1 MNVREDIFYLPTH
14 EWVQFLDENT
24 ALIGISDY
32 AQHALGDIVYVSLPD
47 VDDTIKQ
54 GKSFCD
60 IESVKAVSD
69 VYAPV
74 SGVVVAVNEQLE
86 DAPENLN
93 ASPYETWIVKIEGT
107 FNKEQLLDSTAYKK
121 LLEQEG

>member
-1 MNVREDIFYLPTH
+1 MNVREDFFYLPTH
-14 EWVQFLDENT
+14 EWVQFVDETT

-32 AQHALGDIVYVSLPD
+32 AQHALGDIVYISLPD
-47 VDDTIKQ
+47 VDDTIEQ

-74 SGVVVAVNEQLE
+74 TGLVIAINEELE
-86 DAPENLN
+86 DTPEKLN
-93 ASPYETWIVKIEGT
+93 ESPFDTWIVKVEGT
-107 FNKEQLLDSTAYKK
+107 FNREQLLDSTAYKK